1 MFIKYITG
9 FSSMS
14 NEARNGIEFPARADA
29 QRAYTTGFQNIDAK
43 VIVAAAKTSFAYP
56 SNGVPATTQPMVDAI
71 ALVLSGKAPA
81 AETLKTA
88 ATKSQGL
95 LDALNKK

>member
-1 MFIKYITG
+1 
-9 FSSMS
+9 
-14 NEARNGIEFPARADA
+14 
-29 QRAYTTGFQNIDAK
+29 
-43 VIVAAAKTSFAYP
+43 
-56 SNGVPATTQPMVDAI
+56 MVDAI

-88 ATKSQGL
+88 ATKAQAN